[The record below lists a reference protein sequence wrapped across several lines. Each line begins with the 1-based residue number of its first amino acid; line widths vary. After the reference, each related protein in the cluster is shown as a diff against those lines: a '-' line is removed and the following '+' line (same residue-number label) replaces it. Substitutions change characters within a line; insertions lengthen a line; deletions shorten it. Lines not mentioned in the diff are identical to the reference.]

1 MWGHGLSGSDMF
13 CWGTDDCSWL
23 PTHGFRVV
31 GQNAF
36 IIRSGR
42 FDAAQG
48 LLRAQGLLSA
58 YAFLYEESEGEE
70 ILSTICFC

>member
-1 MWGHGLSGSDMF
+1 MF
-13 CWGTDDCSWL
+13 CCGTDDCSWL

-31 GQNAF
+31 GQNVF

-42 FDAAQG
+42 FDA
-48 LLRAQGLLSA
+48 AQGLLSA